1 MRNRKR
7 NRIIGYDYS
16 QNNLY
21 FVTSCVKNMEC
32 CFGDVV
38 PVGTGRDLSVH
49 NPDKNNPDK
58 NNPDMNNPNMNNLDM
73 NNPDMNNP
81 DKNNPDI
88 NNPNINNSDENN
100 PEINNPNINNSDIN
114 NSDENESEMIL
125 NEYGSIANN
134 QLKWLE
140 IQYPY
145 IELHSYV
152 VMPNHIHA
160 VIEINSLKVNPVHK
174 TDIGE
179 LDSENIKI
187 KSLSQIMGAY
197 KTTSSKLIHEAYYE
211 AFSWHRSFHDHI
223 IRDEKSYLNIVNYIE
238 NNPNCWNKDKF
249 YKK

>member
-1 MRNRKR
+1 MKQRKR
-7 NRIIGYDYS
+7 NRMAGYDYS

-21 FVTSCVKNMEC
+21 FVTSCVKNMDC

-49 NPDKNNPDK
+49 NPKIHNP
-58 NNPDMNNPNMNNLDM
+58 
-73 NNPDMNNP
+73 
-81 DKNNPDI
+81 
-88 NNPNINNSDENN
+88 
-100 PEINNPNINNSDIN
+100 
-114 NSDENESEMIL
+114 DENESEMIL
-125 NEYGSIANN
+125 NEYGIIAYN
-134 QLKWLE
+134 QLEWLE

-160 VIEINSLKVNPVHK
+160 LIEIDSLKINSIHK
-174 TDIGE
+174 SITSQ

-197 KTTSSKLIHEAYYE
+197 KTTSSKLIHQANYE
-211 AFSWHRSFHDHI
+211 EFAWHRSFHDHI

-238 NNPNCWNKDKF
+238 NNPDRWSKDKF
-249 YKK
+249 YNK